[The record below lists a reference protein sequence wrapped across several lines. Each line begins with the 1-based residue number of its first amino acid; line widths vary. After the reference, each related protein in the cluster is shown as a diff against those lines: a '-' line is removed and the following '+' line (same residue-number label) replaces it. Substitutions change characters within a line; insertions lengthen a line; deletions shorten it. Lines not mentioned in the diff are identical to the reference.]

1 MNPLFAILLVVLAVG
16 VIWWFA
22 RDYTI
27 KEAKRI
33 ADAPDGLLNIYGQ
46 ASNGNN
52 RRQRELLIKFRG
64 QPIYVTVSI
73 GYCSWQEQQVFN
85 KISDISLD
93 FIRMRGGDNFTPDLK
108 VPEIKAV
115 VDYAFAQITK
125 HIEREGTLGD
135 WHCTPI
141 YNKAQQQ
148 KLVNRLSGVSDASL
162 SKAQTSGV
170 SNASISRMTGEDVH
184 DSVTVEH

>member
-1 MNPLFAILLVVLAVG
+1 MVLLYILLLAVAIG
-16 VIWWFA
+16 VIWYLVK
-22 RDYTI
+22 DYTV

-33 ADAPDGLLNIYGQ
+33 ADASDGLLNIFGQ
-46 ASNGNN
+46 FSNGNN
-52 RRQRELLIKFRG
+52 RRYRELLIKFRG

-73 GYCSWQEQQVFN
+73 GYCNWQERQVFN

-93 FIRMRGGDNFTPDLK
+93 FIRMRGGYNFTPDLK

-170 SNASISRMTGEDVH
+170 SDASISRMTGEDVH